1 MHWIPIIMPILA
13 PLLLMLPTLASAFVV
28 PPPTP
33 THHHLPNVRI
43 DEWPLLLLSHVLHAT
58 QNAIDECTSTTTT
71 TTTVS
76 LSSSSSSSFPDDL
89 IDALDLSALMENVAR
104 HAATQRGYR
113 ALMAVVQQQQSSSS
127 NSNNN
132 KKKQNISS
140 SSRME
145 KIRHRLQSSNQR
157 KDKDVLY
164 YDYNTLATTT
174 TTTTTTLSPTKNYNN
189 RNNKDKPPLLTIA
202 QSVEQVQHHYMLV
215 QEATHLLRPASSD
228 NNNSNHNNNNACHT
242 FYHPPIYC
250 AAAAADDDDDTA
262 SSRSPWWNNN
272 VDMVP
277 PETDD
282 DEWLW
287 FSPTPNQFTA
297 EHILQAEQVIG
308 MLLRV
313 QKWGC
318 GGGNNNNNNKIPI
331 MAPHLSKMA
340 AEIDSTALQD
350 VYDDIQ
356 GAVEIK
362 RVRRSIMIMM
372 DNIQGKSSSYTIR
385 LRPDR
390 FPILQLLHEKE
401 QELLQRGGKAYDDQ
415 MVAVQAEI
423 ETTTHDIVAGLAQRI
438 LGASRSIDDGL
449 DIVATLDTI
458 LSRAAYGMSLNGVFP
473 TVQEKGA
480 IHVDNF
486 VHPVLAGAMGADA
499 VIPIDL
505 RLSTTDHQRQ
515 SPLEQEQALIISG
528 PNGGGKSLSMKSF
541 GVVSVLTKLGIPIP
555 VSENKKSQQ
564 TARVDFFD
572 HILVNIGDNQNV
584 LDGESTWTSILNKCA
599 SIIETMNDN
608 NNNNNNEQ
616 SSSSL
621 VLLDE
626 FGSAGTDPEAC
637 GAVAQAI
644 LEEMMTKP
652 CKIVVTTHSPRL
664 KALSFEHP
672 NFGCAAV
679 LLQRNHDDDNN
690 NNSSDEYQLPSFR
703 LEYGIIGES
712 YALGA
717 ASRTRP
723 ALPSSVLS
731 RASKLMSVQDGETE
745 EKSTHKRYIQAL
757 TSSME
762 LQLERTTHAALANE
776 ELQESLTKCRNAMI
790 ALAESYGN
798 HLDRQ
803 LEKLQDTFQK
813 LKQQQGSNELELV
826 GETIAELKLVKKKII
841 TQQERLAQQGLK
853 VLPVDY
859 KLSPGESV
867 VILSNGEWE
876 GMTAEVVTD
885 VSTPNN
891 PLLLKAN
898 EVLVR
903 PSTMLHAWDDVTLG
917 NLDLMT
923 DRPLILQRHELA
935 IWEYDGA
942 IDDSYKTKPATSI
955 SDSKRKVA
963 SLLATIN
970 SVSTQKKAATTNK
983 KTSAYVSSRER
994 KAANKKKKMK

>member
-1 MHWIPIIMPILA
+1 
-13 PLLLMLPTLASAFVV
+13 
-28 PPPTP
+28 
-33 THHHLPNVRI
+33 
-43 DEWPLLLLSHVLHAT
+43 
-58 QNAIDECTSTTTT
+58 
-71 TTTVS
+71 
-76 LSSSSSSSFPDDL
+76 L

-113 ALMAVVQQQQSSSS
+113 ALMAVVQQQSSSSS
-127 NSNNN
+127 NNNNN
-132 KKKQNISS
+132 KKKQNTNS
-140 SSRME
+140 SSRMQ
-145 KIRHRLQSSNQR
+145 KIRQRLQSANQR

-189 RNNKDKPPLLTIA
+189 NNKDNKDKPPLLTIA
-202 QSVEQVQHHYMLV
+202 QSVEQVQNHYMLV
-215 QEATHLLRPASSD
+215 QEATHLLRPAFTSD
-228 NNNSNHNNNNACHT
+228 NNIRNHHNNNNACPT
-242 FYHPPIYC
+242 FYYPPIYC
-250 AAAAADDDDDTA
+250 AVAADDDDA
-262 SSRSPWWNNN
+262 SSTSPWNN
-272 VDMVP
+272 VDMV

-287 FSPTPNQFTA
+287 FGTPHQFTA

-313 QKWGC
+313 QKWGIDQHATTT
-318 GGGNNNNNNKIPI
+318 NN

-350 VYDDIQ
+350 VYDEIK

-372 DNIQGKSSSYTIR
+372 DSIQGKSFSYTIR

-415 MVAVQAEI
+415 MVAIQAEI

-473 TVQEKGA
+473 TVQKKEKGGGE

-505 RLSTTDHQRQ
+505 RLSTTDHHRQ

-555 VSENKKSQQ
+555 VSENKKSQK
-564 TARVDFFD
+564 ARVDFFD

-608 NNNNNNEQ
+608 NNNNNEQ
-616 SSSSL
+616 SSTSSL

-679 LLQRNHDDDNN
+679 LLQGNHDDDNN
-690 NNSSDEYQLPSFR
+690 NSSDEYRLPSFR

-731 RASKLMSVQDGETE
+731 RASELMSVQDGETE

-762 LQLERTTHAALANE
+762 LQLERTTQAALANE

-803 LEKLQDTFQK
+803 LERLQDTFQK
-813 LKQQQGSNELELV
+813 LKQQQGTTNELELV

-970 SVSTQKKAATTNK
+970 SVSTEKKAAATNK

-994 KAANKKKKMK
+994 KAANKKKKKK